1 MKLKS
6 IFKRPSKTFIKRAVC
21 CTGLAL
27 FAYYALVHVVDY
39 FDDDSSTYT
48 KRVADSGLL
57 LNDDLEAIKNDDN
70 TYTIK
75 NTVTGEVTT
84 QKIQFDWTQT
94 SPNDSLGVFCSNG
107 KRGYYNSYTGKI
119 VVPAQYRRAWI
130 FSEGLAAVQ
139 KDGKIGFIDRKGKV
153 AIGFQFPYHGN
164 PLSEF
169 IFEDG
174 HCIVADTLGMCGV
187 INRKGKWI
195 IKPEYDDIET
205 FKEYAIVRK
214 SGLRMQ
220 VDYNGKV
227 LNAFILD
234 DLNELTY
241 TKQERITN
249 KDGDVSY
256 INREI
261 PTDRFAYHVGGRCG
275 LMDNNCQRL
284 TEPLY
289 ANIEAINGN
298 MFRATLPDYTSI
310 VILNNKGQLIQ

>member
-1 MKLKS
+1 MKPNNFFKKPSRS
-6 IFKRPSKTFIKRAVC
+6 IVRRILIFTVIAFTISVFTIYL
-21 CTGLAL
+21 CTSLSPRKKECKDRI
-27 FAYYALVHVVDY
+27 YEN
-39 FDDDSSTYT
+39 
-48 KRVADSGLL
+48 GLL
-57 LNDDLEAIKNDDN
+57 LNDNLVAIEQKDN

-75 NTVTGEVTT
+75 NSITGEITSEN
-84 QKIQFDWTQT
+84 IQFDWTQL

-119 VVPAQYRRAWI
+119 AIPAQYRRAWV
-130 FSEGLAAVQ
+130 FSEGLAGVQ
-139 KDGKIGFIDRKGKV
+139 KDGKIGFLDSRGNVVIDFR
-153 AIGFQFPYHGN
+153 FPYHGN

-169 IFEDG
+169 IFKNG

-187 INRKGKWI
+187 INRKGQWI